1 MSFFA
6 RLSPFRAIRDLRMF
20 LSQRRPYELGFLL
33 LSVAITGVILVGFAK
48 DSHFEKAYKPD
59 IIYVKQWTLDRTD
72 EQIRKQQIIDQVQ
85 IDKDTAERKRQEAAL
100 QAQWKRLDD
109 KLNRW
114 GI

>member
-1 MSFFA
+1 MTFFA
-6 RLSPFRAIRDLRMF
+6 RLSPIRAIRDLRVF
-20 LSQRRPYELGFLL
+20 LGQRRPYELGFLV
-33 LSVAITGVILVGFAK
+33 LSIVITGVILIGFAK

-59 IIYVKQWTLDRTD
+59 IIYVQQWKLDRTD
-72 EQIRKQQIIDQVQ
+72 EQIRTQQVIDQAKK
-85 IDKDTAERKRQEAAL
+85 DKDTAEIKRQQAAL